1 MMYVLLKT
9 LVCFLFCT
17 TAFVFTVDPPIEKAN
32 KKDTPEK
39 TNAAG
44 TGSENDTPEESSK
57 ATIRL
62 GGPRKVTVEI
72 IKSDSS
78 YRITA
83 TFLPV
88 KSFDKAM
95 NTSLSRDKGDAFVR
109 EALFKHLGGMNGQ
122 SITISQLKK
131 LKSDYTENLFTYMVE
146 LPVNSLKI
154 QQLKKETNPVKTQKS
169 TAVPKSILNAK
180 ADQLATLDFIL
191 VANEGEY
198 PKYKEDLEDFYK
210 KVAES
215 ETTIIQRLEAF
226 ANGVKADKWLLSI
239 ERDELI
245 QKANA
250 EMSRTIDCL
259 QTLIEK
265 AALKAAKEQGKPSP

>member
-1 MMYVLLKT
+1 MMCALLKT
-9 LVCFLFCT
+9 LVCFHLCT
-17 TAFVFTVDPPIEKAN
+17 SAFVFTVDPPTEKAN

-44 TGSENDTPEESSK
+44 TGSENDNLEESGK

-72 IKSDSS
+72 TKSDSF
-78 YRITA
+78 YRMTA
-83 TFLPV
+83 TFIPV

-95 NTSLSRDKGDAFVR
+95 NTSLSRDKGDAFIR

-146 LPVNSLKI
+146 LPVNSVKI
-154 QQLKKETNPVKTQKS
+154 QQLKKETNPIKTQKS